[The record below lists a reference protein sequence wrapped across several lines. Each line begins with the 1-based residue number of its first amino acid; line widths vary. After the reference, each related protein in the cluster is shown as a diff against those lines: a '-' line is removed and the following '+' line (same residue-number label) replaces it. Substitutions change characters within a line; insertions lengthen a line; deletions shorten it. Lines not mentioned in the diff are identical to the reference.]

1 MSKLSNELFSRR
13 KSSIP
18 ETDFLKTEKA
28 DLNVKLGLLEAFFSI
43 RVWSLTSKSELYN
56 VQIQVFV
63 KIIKEIV
70 LNKREF
76 ETI

>member
-1 MSKLSNELFSRR
+1 MGKN
-13 KSSIP
+13 
-18 ETDFLKTEKA
+18 
-28 DLNVKLGLLEAFFSI
+28 DLNVKLGLLEPFFGI